1 MWVGLQPPICGLP
14 LAVGPLPAFLACD
27 IFGFSVSVRRTD
39 NDDESTSLLHKGRA
53 EGGEV
58 DHPSIHLSD
67 RALQY
72 GVLQAALPRIQMQ
85 CKHVLS

>member
-14 LAVGPLPAFLACD
+14 LAVGPLPAFLPSFLACD

-39 NDDESTSLLHKGRA
+39 NDDESTSLHKGRV
-53 EGGEV
+53 ERESRS
-58 DHPSIHLSD
+58 SIHLSD

-72 GVLQAALPRIQMQ
+72 GVQQSAHPRIQMQ
-85 CKHVLS
+85 